1 MVWIVCSNSGK
12 QVSSVIFCFVLLLKC
27 MFWWFFPS
35 RSYSGVFQGIANIN
49 YFAILFLFFLF
60 FFSLTADSWYSF
72 TSDSNV
78 GPTEPTRE
86 TKRRVPFFL
95 LCTVSCKRSLW
106 SPGTDKTFHFGV
118 LHNFDNVCPH
128 FSFPS
133 VSLILSFNHRYYGL
147 LCSCDNHGLYKM
159 TFSFFQTWNGSFS
172 TGESKI
178 VIKLPHWSNHFTIVG
193 PFSYNMI
200 TGSSG
205 TYIFVAMLLSGNLL
219 HRTKMR
225 NYQCKCRTVNTRI

>member
-1 MVWIVCSNSGK
+1 MVWIVRSNSGK

-35 RSYSGVFQGIANIN
+35 RSYSGVFQGIADIN

-60 FFSLTADSWYSF
+60 FFLWQQTLDILSPVTAMLGPLNPPEKP
-72 TSDSNV
+72 NV
-78 GPTEPTRE
+78 ECH
-86 TKRRVPFFL
+86 FFL
-95 LCTVSCKRSLW
+95 LCTVSCKSLLW

-118 LHNFDNVCPH
+118 LHNFNNVCPH

-147 LCSCDNHGLYKM
+147 LCSSDNHGLYKM

-178 VIKLPHWSNHFTIVG
+178 VIKLPHCSNHFTIVG

-225 NYQCKCRTVNTRI
+225 NYQCKCRRVNTRI